1 MNNTGKA
8 LDEEDLPAHYV
19 RFEDPA
25 EVLLHEL
32 LPHLPEGHLIK
43 VLAEGLQV
51 VQEEVQDL
59 L

>member
-1 MNNTGKA
+1 MHDTVKA

-19 RFEDPA
+19 RLEDHA
-25 EVLLHEL
+25 EILLHEL

-43 VLAEGLQV
+43 VLTEGLQV
-51 VQEEVQDL
+51 VQKEVQDL